1 MQHQAVTTSDRE
13 VVAGQ
18 RKHFRVCFLFL
29 NLELLLSPRQLSWV
43 MYCPLTFRVKR
54 FDIFLEKNPRGNLEL
69 WLLFSLFYVMK
80 QRLGS
85 EKKVDETKT
94 TVSGS
99 SKMTF
104 TAELQSDACIKFKK
118 LIHLL
123 LIETFV

>member
-1 MQHQAVTTSDRE
+1 
-13 VVAGQ
+13 
-18 RKHFRVCFLFL
+18 
-29 NLELLLSPRQLSWV
+29 

-85 EKKVDETKT
+85 EKKVNETKT
-94 TVSGS
+94 TVFGS

-118 LIHLL
+118 LIHLS
-123 LIETFV
+123 LIEIFV